1 MNFTSYYTRSA
12 IRWVVFGQITVKLKR
27 ECSLFDFSARF
38 SDANTLSQMFSSSR
52 LDHKGL
58 DKRARIGG
66 GVTVQPPTKGVIA
79 SSHFSHECAGQSHY
93 ESRAEYQTVRMTS
106 VVFFGTS
113 GKVMRT
119 RRIVR
124 PAIRSTVNISRSKLM
139 QSPGPVRI
147 VIGVDGSPDANNCFH
162 AAAQRSWPKGSEAR
176 VVVVPKPGPRI
187 DMFAATVSL
196 GY

>member
-1 MNFTSYYTRSA
+1 MNFASYYTRSA

-38 SDANTLSQMFSSSR
+38 SDANTLSQMFSSR

-66 GVTVQPPTKGVIA
+66 GVTVQSPAKGAIA
-79 SSHFSHECAGQSHY
+79 SSHSSHECAGQSHY
-93 ESRAEYQTVRMTS
+93 QSRAEYQTVRMTS

-124 PAIRSTVNISRSKLM
+124 PAIRSTVNIAPAAPFEKTLLGHGDFAERASR
-139 QSPGPVRI
+139 
-147 VIGVDGSPDANNCFH
+147 
-162 AAAQRSWPKGSEAR
+162 
-176 VVVVPKPGPRI
+176 
-187 DMFAATVSL
+187 
-196 GY
+196 